1 MPMQMNPNKTWRFVA
16 ERLEGET
23 NPRRRHVLGLVLAH
37 MKCEAQADI
46 EGVVATLSDTP
57 QYIIWSNPDDPIAS
71 PGGSRDAIRGFYDR
85 SIVQTGAHRLEFDCD
100 RVIVDDDAVFTE
112 GVMRMAYPGR
122 TLEAMGI
129 EVPDVDSYY
138 VAQTRMGIV
147 WPVDLDDPEARL
159 TGEEVYSAGDP
170 FEGVADRPISLDA
183 IAPLELAGV

>member
-1 MPMQMNPNKTWRFVA
+1 MPMQMNPNKTWRLVA
-16 ERLEGET
+16 ERLEAET
-23 NPRRRHVLGLVLAH
+23 DPRRRHVLELVLAH

-46 EGVVATLSDTP
+46 EGVVATLCDTP

-122 TLEAMGI
+122 TLDAMGI

-159 TGEEVYSAGDP
+159 TGEEVYSAADP

-183 IAPLELAGV
+183 IAPLELATV

>member
-1 MPMQMNPNKTWRFVA
+1 MPMKMNPNKTWRLVE
-16 ERLEGET
+16 ERLEAET
-23 NPRRRHVLGLVLAH
+23 DPRRRHVLGLVLAH

-46 EGVVATLSDTP
+46 EGVVATLSDKP

-71 PGGSRDAIRGFYDR
+71 PGGDRDAIRGFYDR

-112 GVMRMAYPGR
+112 GMMRMAYPGR

-138 VAQTRMGIV
+138 VAQSRMGIV

-159 TGEEVYSAGDP
+159 RGEEVYSANDA
-170 FEGVADRPISLDA
+170 FEGVADRPISLEE
-183 IAPLELAGV
+183 IVPLELASV

>member
-1 MPMQMNPNKTWRFVA
+1 MKMDPNKTWRLVA
-16 ERLEGET
+16 ERLEAEA
-23 NPRRRHVLGLVLAH
+23 NPRRRHVLELVLAH

-46 EGVVATLSDTP
+46 EGVVATLSEKP

-71 PGGSRDAIRGFYDR
+71 PGGDRDAIRGFYDR

-100 RVIVDDDAVFTE
+100 RVIADDDAVFTE
-112 GVMRMAYPGR
+112 GVMSMAYPGR

-138 VAQTRMGIV
+138 LAQARMGIV

-159 TGEEVYSAGDP
+159 RGEEVYSANDA
-170 FEGVADRPISLDA
+170 FEGVADRPISLEE
-183 IAPLELAGV
+183 IAPLNPILHGD

>member
-1 MPMQMNPNKTWRFVA
+1 MDPNKTWRLVA

-23 NPRRRHVLGLVLAH
+23 DPRRRHLLSLVLAH

-46 EGVVATLSDTP
+46 EGVVATLSESP
-57 QYIIWSNPDDPIAS
+57 SYVIWSNPDDPIAS

-100 RVIVDDDAVFTE
+100 RVIADHDAVFTE

-122 TLEAMGI
+122 TLAAMGI
-129 EVPDVDSYY
+129 EVPDEDAYY
-138 VAQTRMGIV
+138 LAQTRMAIV

-159 TGEEVYSAGDP
+159 SGEEVYSASDP
-170 FEGVADRPISLDA
+170 FEGVADRPISLDQ

>member
-1 MPMQMNPNKTWRFVA
+1 MKMNPNKTWRLVE
-16 ERLEGET
+16 ERLDAET
-23 NPRRRHVLGLVLAH
+23 DPRRRHVLELVLAH

-46 EGVVATLSDTP
+46 EGVVATLSEKP

-71 PGGSRDAIRGFYDR
+71 PGGDRDAIRGFYDR

-112 GVMRMAYPGR
+112 GVMSMAYPGR
-122 TLEAMGI
+122 TLQAMGI

-138 VAQTRMGIV
+138 LAQSRMGIV

-159 TGEEVYSAGDP
+159 RGEEVYSASDA
-170 FEGVADRPISLDA
+170 FEGVATRPISLEE

>member
-1 MPMQMNPNKTWRFVA
+1 MPMKMNPNKTWRLVA
-16 ERLEGET
+16 EKLEAET
-23 NPRRRHVLGLVLAH
+23 NPRRRHVLELVLAH

-46 EGVVATLSDTP
+46 EGVVATLSEKP

-71 PGGSRDAIRGFYDR
+71 PGGDRDAIRGFYDR

-100 RVIVDDDAVFTE
+100 RVIADDDAVFTE
-112 GVMRMAYPGR
+112 GVMSMAYPGR

-138 VAQTRMGIV
+138 LAQARMGIV

-159 TGEEVYSAGDP
+159 RGEEVYSANDA
-170 FEGVADRPISLDA
+170 FEGVADRPITLEE
-183 IAPLELAGV
+183 IAPLELATA